1 MLASALACV
10 IAALLVAF
18 LGVGNV
24 ATTSGEIAKVFF
36 WILIIGFVFSL
47 VVHFSR
53 SRA

>member
-1 MLASALACV
+1 MLASAFAFV
-10 IAALLVAF
+10 VAALLVAL
-18 LGVGNV
+18 LGVGNM
-24 ATTSGEIAKVFF
+24 ATTSGEIAKVIF